1 MLGFSRNRRLRGL
14 GVAKGQRQQP
24 TASEVQPLLL
34 DLEDRGIISIL
45 DIAILIRD
53 PDGSVAGVELGE
65 FQQVAAPAPSSR
77 ARPRACWFDRLMEVH
92 PRSPHLGQ
100 GQRRG
105 AGRGAA
111 GWATP
116 ITGVPTD
123 GRPGMWSRSGRNVAA
138 RAQITNVQGDDS
150 QRPRTGSR
158 G

>member
-14 GVAKGQRQQP
+14 EVATGQRQQP

-77 ARPRACWFDRLMEVH
+77 AHPRACWFDRLMEVH

-116 ITGVPTD
+116 ISPT
-123 GRPGMWSRSGRNVAA
+123 SRSIQPQLVASNWN
-138 RAQITNVQGDDS
+138 R
-150 QRPRTGSR
+150 
-158 G
+158 